1 MTAKHLHEDETFLAT
16 VAALPEDFILV
27 MLSENLNHARHVEN
41 ERLSYCA
48 TATALFG
55 ITSAF
60 ISTQSSYTWMNLILC
75 AVMVLFILLSICVNA
90 RWSTAFQRHLENGKK
105 CYYML
110 HKTYFPDDDFIQ
122 ANFPKEKEE
131 FHLVDTPNLNL
142 KHFPLYSFNIQNS
155 KIRFKHP
162 IKYPIYNKRKEKFQI
177 KTIGEVEIPTRTHTY
192 FKIYYGCLL
201 FLSVFMFIFV
211 AVEVLGGS
219 GAEAAAACS
228 CGPMFISY
236 GGVLPPQL

>member
-16 VAALPEDFILV
+16 VEALPEDFILV

-90 RWSTAFQRHLENGKK
+90 RWSTAFQRHLEYAKG

-110 HKTYFPDDDFIQ
+110 HKK
-122 ANFPKEKEE
+122 NFPNGTSTEPSLLKEKEE
-131 FHLVDTPNLNL
+131 SHLVDTPNINL
-142 KHFPLYSFNIQNS
+142 GHFPLYSFNIQNS
-155 KIRFKHP
+155 KIQFKHP
-162 IKYPIYNKRKEKFQI
+162 IKYPTYNKQEQKFQI
-177 KTIGEVEIPTRTHTY
+177 RMSGELEDKVRTHDY
-192 FKIYYGCLL
+192 FKFYYWGL
-201 FLSVFMFIFV
+201 FLLSVFMLIFM
-211 AVEVLGGS
+211 AMEVLGGA
-219 GAEAAAACS
+219 GGEAVQTV
-228 CGPMFISY
+228 F
-236 GGVLPPQL
+236 PQL

>member
-16 VAALPEDFILV
+16 VEALPEDFILV

-90 RWSTAFQRHLENGKK
+90 RWSTAFQRHLEYAKG

-110 HKTYFPDDDFIQ
+110 HKKKFPNDAFTQ
-122 ANFPKEKEE
+122 ANIQKEKEE
-131 FHLVDTPNLNL
+131 LRLEDTPNFNL
-142 KHFPLYSFNIQNS
+142 KHLPLYCFNIRDS

-162 IKYPIYNKRKEKFQI
+162 IQYPTYNKQEQKFQI
-177 KTIGEVEIPTRTHTY
+177 RMSGELEDKVRAHTY
-192 FKIYYGCLL
+192 FKIYYVCLL
-201 FLSVFMFIFV
+201 FLSVFMFFFV
-211 AVEVLGGS
+211 AEEVLGGA
-219 GAEAAAACS
+219 GGEAVQTVF
-228 CGPMFISY
+228 P
-236 GGVLPPQL
+236 